1 MMQFFKK
8 VGNFLFS
15 RLGKNQPLQIQ
26 ELDQS
31 EPDLPAE
38 DVSFDLAEEEVKEVY
53 SDCDCEC
60 GNDMC
65 KNTGL
70 EVLPNDPAQDE
81 PQKEE
86 ALEISPATTVETSP
100 VVEGPKKIEKKPK
113 GRPKKHPKK
122 VQKKNQ
128 RRRKLPQGQRKT
140 IIKRKRRRRTQNNFQ
155 LKNKLKGILLILFF
169 MKQKLGVVYK

>member
-8 VGNFLFS
+8 VGDFLFS
-15 RLGKNQPLQIQ
+15 RLDKNQPLQIQ
-26 ELDQS
+26 ELDPS

-38 DVSFDLAEEEVKEVY
+38 DAPFDLAEVEVKEVY

-86 ALEISPATTVETSP
+86 TPEISPSAAVETSP
-100 VVEGPKKIEKKPK
+100 GVEEPKKIEKKPK
-113 GRPKKHPKK
+113 GRPKKTSKEGAKEKPEEKKTTTGPKK
-122 VQKKNQ
+122 NYYKK
-128 RRRKLPQGQRKT
+128 KKKAKDT
-140 IIKRKRRRRTQNNFQ
+140 E
-155 LKNKLKGILLILFF
+155 
-169 MKQKLGVVYK
+169 

>member
-60 GNDMC
+60 
-65 KNTGL
+65 
-70 EVLPNDPAQDE
+70 
-81 PQKEE
+81 
-86 ALEISPATTVETSP
+86 
-100 VVEGPKKIEKKPK
+100 
-113 GRPKKHPKK
+113 
-122 VQKKNQ
+122 
-128 RRRKLPQGQRKT
+128 
-140 IIKRKRRRRTQNNFQ
+140 
-155 LKNKLKGILLILFF
+155 
-169 MKQKLGVVYK
+169 

>member
-1 MMQFFKK
+1 MQFFKK

-113 GRPKKHPKK
+113 GRPKKTHKEGAKEKPAEKKATPGPKK
-122 VQKKNQ
+122 NYYKK
-128 RRRKLPQGQRKT
+128 KKKAKDT
-140 IIKRKRRRRTQNNFQ
+140 E
-155 LKNKLKGILLILFF
+155 
-169 MKQKLGVVYK
+169 

>member
-8 VGNFLFS
+8 VGDFLFS

-26 ELDQS
+26 ELDPS

-38 DVSFDLAEEEVKEVY
+38 DVPFDLAEVEVKEVY

-86 ALEISPATTVETSP
+86 APEISPAAAVETSP
-100 VVEGPKKIEKKPK
+100 VVEEPKKIEKKPK
-113 GRPKKHPKK
+113 GRPKKTSKEGAKEKPAEKKTTTGPKK
-122 VQKKNQ
+122 NYYKK
-128 RRRKLPQGQRKT
+128 KKKAKDT
-140 IIKRKRRRRTQNNFQ
+140 E
-155 LKNKLKGILLILFF
+155 
-169 MKQKLGVVYK
+169 

>member
-1 MMQFFKK
+1 MQFFKK

-113 GRPKKHPKK
+113 GRPKKTHKEGAKENPAEKKTTTGPKK
-122 VQKKNQ
+122 NYYKK
-128 RRRKLPQGQRKT
+128 KKKAKDT
-140 IIKRKRRRRTQNNFQ
+140 E
-155 LKNKLKGILLILFF
+155 
-169 MKQKLGVVYK
+169 